1 MQANGL
7 DERFNQTL
15 QNMLVKYVEQKKNEW
30 EKFLDTCVFA
40 YNTSKH
46 DSSEY
51 SPFEL
56 MFFRKAVLPI
66 DINTEAND
74 VETILKD
81 FNEAQD
87 MSDDGLKR
95 SQTAHRKLLE
105 AAKANIVKAQGK
117 QKEHYDKKHCIKGT
131 DIYVAS

>member
-15 QNMLVKYVEQKKNEW
+15 ENMLVKYVEQKKNDW
-30 EKFLDTCVFA
+30 ENFLDTCLFA

-46 DSSEY
+46 DSSEF

-66 DINTEAND
+66 DIDTEAND
-74 VETILKD
+74 VEKILKH
-81 FNEAQD
+81 FNEAQEIANE
-87 MSDDGLKR
+87 GIKR
-95 SQTAHRKLLE
+95 SQAAYSKLLE
-105 AAKANIVKAQGK
+105 TAKGNIVKAQGK
-117 QKEHYDKKHCIKGT
+117 QKYYYDKKHCIKGT
-131 DIYVAS
+131 DM

>member
-1 MQANGL
+1 
-7 DERFNQTL
+7 
-15 QNMLVKYVEQKKNEW
+15 MLVKYVEKKKNEW

-46 DSSEY
+46 DSSEF

-81 FNEAQD
+81 FNEAQEI
-87 MSDDGLKR
+87 SDDGMKR
-95 SQTAHRKLLE
+95 SQTAHGKLLE

>member
-1 MQANGL
+1 M

-30 EKFLDTCVFA
+30 ENFLDTCVFA

-46 DSSEY
+46 DSSEF

-66 DINTEAND
+66 DINTEATD
-74 VETILKD
+74 VETVLKE

-87 MSDDGLKR
+87 KLDDGMKS
-95 SQTAHRKLLE
+95 SQAAHRKLLE
-105 AAKANIVKAQGK
+105 AAKVNIVKAQGK

-131 DIYVAS
+131 DIRIHI

>member
-1 MQANGL
+1 
-7 DERFNQTL
+7 
-15 QNMLVKYVEQKKNEW
+15 MLVKYVKKKKNEW

-46 DSSEY
+46 DSSEF

-81 FNEAQD
+81 FNEA
-87 MSDDGLKR
+87 
-95 SQTAHRKLLE
+95 
-105 AAKANIVKAQGK
+105 
-117 QKEHYDKKHCIKGT
+117 
-131 DIYVAS
+131 